1 MFLEQKTWKNNG
13 RRGCLLSPVR
23 VNYGSCLNVALK
35 AWAVESNIKEQEV
48 PRRLLDALDWV
59 LLVSTLVQVP
69 TLQFR
74 Q

>member
-23 VNYGSCLNVALK
+23 VNCGSRLNVALK
-35 AWAVESNIKEQEV
+35 AWAVKSNIKEQEV
-48 PRRLLDALDWV
+48 PRRVLDALDWV